1 MNTYNRWW
9 DYMAKDHGLKS
20 PQPIMCSTRESG
32 SGLCMFQSSNKYYIW
47 NQIEGAVW
55 EIMTSMDLVGIVTQ
69 IAKQGL
75 RSLKSE
81 RMYQV

>member
-55 EIMTSMDLVGIVTQ
+55 
-69 IAKQGL
+69 
-75 RSLKSE
+75 
-81 RMYQV
+81 